1 MAENSDSSLQ
11 KRVER
16 LEAVVAELQ
25 DVLKKSHETSGIKN
39 HEVSGN
45 IQKSN
50 DQKQTELLPDPNKQF
65 QASSRPSKKA
75 HKLPDHMKTSEYW
88 LNKIGI
94 SLLLFGL
101 AFLFKYS
108 IDQGWLIPPVRIG
121 FGIFLGL
128 FLVSAG
134 IRISNVRKQFSQVLS
149 GGGIATFYITGFAA
163 FQLFNLIPFPIAFA
177 FMVIVTLLSFFLSL
191 KQDGVSLA
199 IIASIGGLGT
209 PFLLYTDSGNI
220 PGLVIYTC
228 LIVSGTSA
236 IYFYRGWTSLLW
248 TYIIG
253 GWLVLLIALNQGIP
267 NGSEG
272 VTSDRLAL
280 QLGIVFSWL
289 IFWILPLTRAFVCVR
304 NPERWIP
311 YFHEDTDKPH
321 SQFTGVI
328 LHQHLH
334 WLSFS
339 LPIIALWMSMGIWS
353 LSNQTWGWCTFGLV
367 LVYGVTSWRLSVLKP
382 LKEFSLIY
390 SLVSIVFLTYAFYLL
405 LDGNT
410 LIFVLAAEAA
420 TLHFLA
426 LRFSDKK
433 TAITAHLL
441 FGIVGIW
448 LIQRLL
454 KEHAQGTVL
463 FNIQAMTDLWVIVMA
478 FVVSIRAKFTEEK
491 QIYRFLVHLFILGWF
506 LRELVSLPNGQGYVT
521 IAWGIYSLILL
532 ITGLRMNWGRVR
544 TIAMGTILIVVGKL
558 FLVDLAELETIWRVL
573 LFLGFGG
580 LLLILSYY
588 FQALWKSNE
597 RPSAS

>member
-1 MAENSDSSLQ
+1 
-11 KRVER
+11 
-16 LEAVVAELQ
+16 
-25 DVLKKSHETSGIKN
+25 
-39 HEVSGN
+39 
-45 IQKSN
+45 
-50 DQKQTELLPDPNKQF
+50 
-65 QASSRPSKKA
+65 
-75 HKLPDHMKTSEYW
+75 MKTSEYW

-289 IFWILPLTRAFVCVR
+289 IFWILPLTRDL
-304 NPERWIP
+304 
-311 YFHEDTDKPH
+311 HL
-321 SQFTGVI
+321 VI
-328 LHQHLH
+328 L
-334 WLSFS
+334 
-339 LPIIALWMSMGIWS
+339 
-353 LSNQTWGWCTFGLV
+353 LV
-367 LVYGVTSWRLSVLKP
+367 G
-382 LKEFSLIY
+382 
-390 SLVSIVFLTYAFYLL
+390 
-405 LDGNT
+405 
-410 LIFVLAAEAA
+410 
-420 TLHFLA
+420 
-426 LRFSDKK
+426 
-433 TAITAHLL
+433 
-441 FGIVGIW
+441 
-448 LIQRLL
+448 
-454 KEHAQGTVL
+454 
-463 FNIQAMTDLWVIVMA
+463 
-478 FVVSIRAKFTEEK
+478 
-491 QIYRFLVHLFILGWF
+491 
-506 LRELVSLPNGQGYVT
+506 
-521 IAWGIYSLILL
+521 
-532 ITGLRMNWGRVR
+532 
-544 TIAMGTILIVVGKL
+544 
-558 FLVDLAELETIWRVL
+558 
-573 LFLGFGG
+573 
-580 LLLILSYY
+580 
-588 FQALWKSNE
+588 
-597 RPSAS
+597 